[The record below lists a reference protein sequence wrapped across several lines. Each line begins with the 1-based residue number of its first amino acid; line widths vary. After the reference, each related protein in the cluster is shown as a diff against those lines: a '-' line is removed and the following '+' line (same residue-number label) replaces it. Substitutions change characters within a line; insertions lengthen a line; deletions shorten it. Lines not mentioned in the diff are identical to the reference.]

1 MHSCKFFKQFYLF
14 TVYFSQKNWDMPE
27 SFEEYAFSYEC
38 KPLQTNYC
46 SAAEVLEFRDKAWQK
61 YFTNP
66 SYLNKVKEMVKR
78 TQKILMSLV
87 R

>member
-1 MHSCKFFKQFYLF
+1 
-14 TVYFSQKNWDMPE
+14 MPE
-27 SFEEYAFSYEC
+27 SFEEYAFFSYEC

-66 SYLNKVKEMVKR
+66 SYLNKVKKKFGEENAKNINELSKIKLKR
-78 TQKILMSLV
+78 KILGD
-87 R
+87 